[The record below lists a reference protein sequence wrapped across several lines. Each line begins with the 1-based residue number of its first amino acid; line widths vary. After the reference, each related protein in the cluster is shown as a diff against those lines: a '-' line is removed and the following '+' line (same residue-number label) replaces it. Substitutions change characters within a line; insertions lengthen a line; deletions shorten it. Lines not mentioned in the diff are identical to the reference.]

1 MVNGSLNVL
10 AAENE
15 TIDEL
20 LSNVIVGEERKPK
33 HQRSPCRFRNS
44 ARFRS
49 DSFSPRSFPATRR
62 PGFKAFS

>member
-1 MVNGSLNVL
+1 MFGRVTEEDGVGRFLGKDVNGSLNVP

-33 HQRSPCRFRNS
+33 H
-44 ARFRS
+44 
-49 DSFSPRSFPATRR
+49 
-62 PGFKAFS
+62 